1 MNNLFIYFQDY
12 TILFI
17 MTKNT
22 LNTYKNYLIAVSFLA
37 LGIASIL
44 LLISNH
50 FNYAYGESYYF
61 IKSKLNGLVLDIKG
75 GDPRPGAFV
84 QTWTANGNDN
94 QLWTNTSDG
103 FIKSK
108 LNGLVLDIRGGD
120 PFPGAFV
127 QTWTANGNNNQLW
140 TITKEGYIKSK
151 LNGLVLDILGGN
163 PLPGAHVQTWTQNN
177 NLNQQWILEKSK

>member
-84 QTWTANGNDN
+84 QTWTANGN
-94 QLWTNTSDG
+94 
-103 FIKSK
+103 
-108 LNGLVLDIRGGD
+108 
-120 PFPGAFV
+120 
-127 QTWTANGNNNQLW
+127 NNQLW